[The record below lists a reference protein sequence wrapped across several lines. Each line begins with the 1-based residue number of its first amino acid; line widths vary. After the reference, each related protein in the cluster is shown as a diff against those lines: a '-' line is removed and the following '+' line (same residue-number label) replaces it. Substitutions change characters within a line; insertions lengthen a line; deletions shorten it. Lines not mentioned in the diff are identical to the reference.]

1 MAATKTLERH
11 NKAENEEKMIR
22 LFNVYYPTRT
32 LVLLL
37 CEALLVGGSF
47 FLATAYVVGPDTY
60 ISLIYENGLSKII
73 GITILTLLLS
83 YYFDLYEPQRIS
95 GNWEIYFR
103 LLLVL
108 SVLSFFLGALVYL
121 FPEMDMGHHVLVSSV
136 SVLVI
141 ALVTWRR
148 AYEWLIRLPMFRE
161 RVYVLGSGPRASSI
175 AETLRTRRDVGMEV
189 ITGEC
194 EGIFNGQVD
203 RFAAELRAYRMA
215 RPPVDRV
222 VVAMEDR
229 RGSMPVR
236 ELLALRLRGV
246 VIEDSSSIIERLTG
260 KVPLDGLNPS
270 SLIFTEG
277 FNVRA
282 PLQIARRLFS
292 IAVSFAGLSICLPFF
307 PFIALAVRLSSPGP
321 IFFRQTR
328 VGRGGRPFTVIK
340 FRTMG
345 QNAEDKGAVWATKN
359 DPRVTSLGR
368 FMRKTRLD
376 EIPQLWN
383 VLRGDMA
390 FVGPRPERPEFV
402 QWLTNEIPYYDL
414 RHIIRPGITGWAQVR
429 YQYGASLEETKQKL
443 EYDLYYV
450 KHLSLGLDLLI
461 MFETVKTIILRR
473 GAQ

>member
-1 MAATKTLERH
+1 
-11 NKAENEEKMIR
+11 MIR
-22 LFNVYYPTRT
+22 LLNVYYPTRAI
-32 LVLLL
+32 VLLL
-37 CEALLVGGSF
+37 IEVLLISGSF
-47 FLATAYVVGPDTY
+47 LLALAYLIGPDAY
-60 ISLIYENGLSKII
+60 ISLVYENGILKILS
-73 GITILTLLLS
+73 ITVLTLLLS

-95 GNWEIYFR
+95 GRWEIYFR

-108 SVLSFFLGALVYL
+108 SVLSFVLAVVIYC
-121 FPEMDMGHHVLVSSV
+121 FPGVDIGRNVLAAGV

-141 ALVTWRR
+141 ALVVWRR
-148 AYEWLIRLPMFRE
+148 LYEWVIGLSVFRE
-161 RVYVLGSGPRASSI
+161 RVYVLGSGERARSI
-175 AETLRTRRDVGMEV
+175 VGILRSRRDVGMEV
-189 ITGEC
+189 IAEESCGVPGE
-194 EGIFNGQVD
+194 QLL
-203 RFAAELRAYRMA
+203 RFGEALRGFRK
-215 RPPVDRV
+215 RNPSIDRV

-229 RGSMPVR
+229 RGLMPVR
-236 ELLALRLRGV
+236 ELLALRLSGV
-246 VIEDSSSIIERLTG
+246 VIEDASLLIERLTG
-260 KVPLDGLNPS
+260 KVPLEGLTPS
-270 SLIFTEG
+270 TLIFTEG

-282 PLQIARRLFS
+282 PLQFVRRS
-292 IAVSFAGLSICLPFF
+292 VSLTVSLIGLTICLPLI
-307 PFIALAVRLSSPGP
+307 PLIALAVRLSSPGP
-321 IFFRQTR
+321 ILFRQKR
-328 VGRGGRPFTVIK
+328 IGRGGRPFTILK
-340 FRTMG
+340 FRTMA
-345 QNAEDKGAVWATKN
+345 QNAEAKGAVWAAKN
-359 DPRVTSLGR
+359 DPRVTPLGR

-429 YQYGASLEETKQKL
+429 YQYGASLQETKQKL